1 MNKAVIFALLIAV
14 FYSCGSNDRG
24 ELVGVKVKKKWFSE
38 KPFGMALIPG
48 GSFTMGKQDEDII
61 GTLNTP
67 TKTVTVRPYYMDET
81 EVTNSEYKEFVHW
94 VRDSIVRTELAKRA
108 ADEGLMATP
117 DEKGEGPKGG
127 IQNYKFK
134 DTVENAS
141 PYAKFIYE
149 KAYLNNENKPL
160 NWEEDLIWEP
170 EEYPDLAYVEVM
182 EELYIPKE
190 DAIYGVRT
198 FDTEKL
204 NYILTWFDSQ
214 AAAKNAKA
222 WKGKNAFWKNKAGA
236 DSLDINNNK
245 VPKEK
250 RRRAF
255 IKRDTLNIYPDTISW
270 IKDFNYAYN
279 DPMHQD
285 YFSHQSYA
293 DYPVVGVS
301 WKQARAFCSWR
312 TKKKN
317 DYLKEKKNGVI
328 VPSFRLPT
336 EAEWEYAAR
345 GGLEFATYPWGTGS
359 ATSDR
364 GCFLANFKPVRGNYS
379 VDGALYTVEAKSYNA
394 NDFGLY
400 NMAGNVSE
408 WTSSAYNLSS
418 YYMAS
423 TMNPNVEDENNKR
436 KIIRGGS
443 WKDVAY
449 FLEVSS
455 RDYEYADTAR
465 SFIGFRTVQD
475 FIGTDVN

>member
-1 MNKAVIFALLIAV
+1 MKKAAILALLITLL
-14 FYSCGSNDRG
+14 YSCGSNDRG
-24 ELVGVKVKKKWFSE
+24 ELVGIKVKKKWFSE

-48 GSFTMGKQDEDII
+48 GSFTMGKQEEDII

-81 EVTNSEYKEFVHW
+81 EITNSEYKEFVHW

-108 ADEGLMATP
+108 EDDDLMATP
-117 DEKGEGPKGG
+117 DVNGDGPTGG
-127 IQNYKFK
+127 IQDYKFK
-134 DTVENAS
+134 DTVENAT
-141 PYAKFIYE
+141 PYAKFMYE
-149 KAYLNNENKPL
+149 KAFLNDENRAL
-160 NWEEDLIWEP
+160 NWEEDLIWKTG
-170 EEYPDLAYVEVM
+170 EYPDLAYVEVM
-182 EELYIPKE
+182 DALFIPKE
-190 DAIYGVRT
+190 DALNGVSS
-198 FDTEKL
+198 FDTKKL
-204 NYILTWFDSQ
+204 NYVLKWFDSQ
-214 AAAKNAKA
+214 AAARDSKA
-222 WKGKNAFWKNKAGA
+222 NRGK
-236 DSLDINNNK
+236 
-245 VPKEK
+245 EQK
-250 RRRAF
+250 RSRF
-255 IKRDTLNIYPDTISW
+255 IKRDTFNIYPDTIVW

-317 DYLKEKKNGVI
+317 SYLKGKKNGVT
-328 VPSFRLPT
+328 VPNFRLPT

-345 GGLEFATYPWGTGS
+345 GGLEFATYPWGTGG

-364 GCFLANFKPVRGNYS
+364 GCFLANFKPIRGNYS
-379 VDGALYTVEAKSYNA
+379 VDGALYTVEAESYNA

-475 FIGTDVN
+475 FLGTDVN